1 MKQTVSPIKIGKT
14 STVSD
19 SKQLNSSYTHSQA
32 NAVNDFVYFDKKRD
46 GTATTL
52 EVTLIVSKTQP
63 VWFESYTLYNT
74 ENDLKATIYHILYYY
89 IILYNHGAIS
99 FYDKRLLTFF
109 VFGKKKLRPLFLYW
123 RKLYMK
129 IMTLIG

>member
-52 EVTLIVSKTQP
+52 EVTLIVSKIQP
-63 VWFESYTLYNT
+63 V
-74 ENDLKATIYHILYYY
+74 
-89 IILYNHGAIS
+89 
-99 FYDKRLLTFF
+99 
-109 VFGKKKLRPLFLYW
+109 
-123 RKLYMK
+123 
-129 IMTLIG
+129 